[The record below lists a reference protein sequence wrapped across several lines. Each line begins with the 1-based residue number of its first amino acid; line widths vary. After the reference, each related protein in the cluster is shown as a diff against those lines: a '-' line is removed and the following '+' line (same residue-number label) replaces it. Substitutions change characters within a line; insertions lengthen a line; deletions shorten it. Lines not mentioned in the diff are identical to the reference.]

1 MIKIMTI
8 NDEIRDEKLQYDIN
22 RETSKISPLSSGN
35 IKKYEYITG
44 EDILPSDQ
52 QQMIEQAK
60 FTYSP
65 LGKAFEK
72 QIKTIEDQREKQIK
86 AIQDQKRIKKHDY
99 DVENTPFISKQKEIF
114 NELVHKRLKKIDD
127 LNKKVNSN
135 DLIYRYKNNSPNV
148 EFNKFNNA
156 FDIIDKIRDGKVD
169 LSDVKNNQEKIKSY
183 LGKIKKEN
191 KSKEQK
197 NTLYNIEM
205 LCEARK
211 KAINFYDDYS
221 LMMSEAKYR
230 AAKGEGLKIIKS
242 INISNGYYIYEFRK
256 Q

>member
-1 MIKIMTI
+1 MTI
-8 NDEIRDEKLQYDIN
+8 NDQIRDEKLQYDIN
-22 RETSKISPLSSGN
+22 RKAAEISAKSSG
-35 IKKYEYITG
+35 KLHKYQYLTA
-44 EDILPSDQ
+44 EDILPSNQ

-86 AIQDQKRIKKHDY
+86 AIQDQKQIKKHDY

-156 FDIIDKIRDGKVD
+156 FDFIDKIRDGKVD